1 MMHLIQIAG
10 PASALSEQVER
21 RVNQVIA
28 DYGLACSVEKI
39 SDLHQIIALQVFAIP
54 GVIVDG
60 ELKSVGRVPEVAELV
75 DWLGLGRREESESS

>member
-1 MMHLIQIAG
+1 MRLIQIAG
-10 PASALSEQVER
+10 PVSALNEKVER

-28 DYGLACSVEKI
+28 EHGLDCSVEKI
-39 SDLHQIIALQVFAIP
+39 GDLHKTIAVQAFAIP

-75 DWLGLGRREESESS
+75 DWLRLAPGDASESY